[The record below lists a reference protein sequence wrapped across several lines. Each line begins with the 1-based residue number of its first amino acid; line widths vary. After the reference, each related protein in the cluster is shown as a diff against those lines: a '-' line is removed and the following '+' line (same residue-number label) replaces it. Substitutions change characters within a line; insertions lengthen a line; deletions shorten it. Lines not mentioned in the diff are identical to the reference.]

1 MLEINENY
9 IDINRVPHN
18 EFATFVFVVGRAGAI
33 LHRFVSQTLE
43 TQGLYS
49 FILRLAVSF

>member
-49 FILRLAVSF
+49 FILRLTVSF